1 MLDDLIRLRDA
12 WRAAKRAASSDDYA
26 PRSDYERRAA
36 AYRFVLARRL
46 RKLGVL

>member
-1 MLDDLIRLRDA
+1 MRDDLLMLIEA

-46 RKLGVL
+46 RRLGVL

>member
-1 MLDDLIRLRDA
+1 MLDELIRLRDA

-36 AYRFVLARRL
+36 AYRLVLGTNIKGAMR
-46 RKLGVL
+46 